1 MSTRAIP
8 AGFRT
13 VTPHLVV
20 KGAAQAIEFYK
31 QAFGA
36 EELSRHEM
44 GGAIMNASLRIGDS
58 VVMLNDEFPST
69 APGPSK
75 ELPSPVTIHLY
86 VEDVDAWY
94 ARAQTAGAEV
104 VMPLENTFW
113 GDRYAILRDPHG
125 HSWSIAT
132 HVEDVED
139 EDIPRR
145 AAEAFGG
152 QS

>member
-69 APGPSK
+69 ASGPSK
-75 ELPSPVTIHLY
+75 ERPSPVTIHLY
-86 VEDVDAWY
+86 VEDVDALY
-94 ARAQTAGAEV
+94 ARAQAAGAEV
-104 VMPLENTFW
+104 VMPLENAFW
-113 GDRYAILRDPHG
+113 GDRYAILRDPHA
-125 HSWSIAT
+125 HSWSIGT
-132 HVEDVED
+132 HVEDVAPDQLAE
-139 EDIPRR
+139 R
-145 AAEAFGG
+145 AKQAFA
-152 QS
+152 